1 MFERNVIQ
9 KRRVAINKKPMIL
22 SKYECMSSSD
32 QQATWPC
39 QNKSLTR
46 IIGAQRN
53 KGVTYLGYLGHCY
66 LCFKTLR
73 IFLSIKYDMGT

>member
-22 SKYECMSSSD
+22 SKYECMNSSV
-32 QQATWPC
+32 QQATWPY

-46 IIGAQRN
+46 IIAAQRN
-53 KGVTYLGYLGHCY
+53 TGVTYLGYLGHLYVY
-66 LCFKTLR
+66 LKTLK
-73 IFLSIKYDMGT
+73 IVHL

>member
-22 SKYECMSSSD
+22 SSKYERMNSSD
-32 QQATWPC
+32 QQATWLY

-46 IIGAQRN
+46 IIAAQRN
-53 KGVTYLGYLGHCY
+53 TGVTYLGYLGHCY
-66 LCFKTLR
+66 VCLKTLG
-73 IFLSIKYDMGT
+73 IVHLKQI